1 MKKNIV
7 ITKNKEGKIINGR
20 LSLTKDISKILNLTP
35 ESRNILIKFYSNK
48 LTLTSLNEEIAEI
61 EEIKRYTENEM
72 SYYKGVLVAN
82 YDKNRNSYKLNI
94 PFFLLKQWNL
104 EEKKSIELKVFENE
118 IVLEE
123 FKEEVLTQN
132 RLKGIFTFK
141 VEKGGIGKTFLSVQ
155 IAAGLAGI
163 GYKVL
168 LLTSDP
174 QNNALDISL
183 KAQVKDGYLSYITYN
198 KEHFS
203 FSNAKGLKYWL
214 NNGNGNLLELREN
227 LYYIPLEAPIV
238 ANNKFATNLN
248 LFFEEMKK
256 QYDYIIIDSVP
267 TRKVDELIL
276 HHTTKLIIP
285 AYGDKLTVNG
295 IIKVID
301 EVGVEKVAAIIFN
314 KFEDTS
320 VEKQYYDEIKSQL
333 EGSGIYFP
341 KPIKN
346 LSSIKQLLDKSKTI
360 WESGDK
366 KIKEVQ
372 EIMQD
377 ILERLII
384 ETDKSIGEK

>member
-20 LSLTKDISKILNLTP
+20 LSLTKDISKVLKLTP
-35 ESRNILIKFYSNK
+35 DSRNILVKFYSNK
-48 LTLTSLNEEIAEI
+48 LTLTSVSEELVEV
-61 EEIKRYTENEM
+61 EEIKRYTENKI
-72 SYYKGVLVAN
+72 SYYKGILVAN

-104 EEKKSIELKVFENE
+104 EEKKSVELKVFEKE

-123 FKEEVLTQN
+123 FKNEVSTKN

-155 IAAGLAGI
+155 VAAGLAGI

-198 KEHFS
+198 KEQFS

-301 EVGVEKVAAIIFN
+301 EVGVEKVAAIVFN
-314 KFEDTS
+314 KFEDTT
-320 VEKQYYDEIKSQL
+320 VEKQYYDEIKVQL

-377 ILERLII
+377 ILEKLII
-384 ETDKSIGEK
+384 ETDKNIGE

>member
-1 MKKNIV
+1 
-7 ITKNKEGKIINGR
+7 
-20 LSLTKDISKILNLTP
+20 
-35 ESRNILIKFYSNK
+35 
-48 LTLTSLNEEIAEI
+48 
-61 EEIKRYTENEM
+61 
-72 SYYKGVLVAN
+72 
-82 YDKNRNSYKLNI
+82 
-94 PFFLLKQWNL
+94 
-104 EEKKSIELKVFENE
+104 
-118 IVLEE
+118 
-123 FKEEVLTQN
+123 
-132 RLKGIFTFK
+132 
-141 VEKGGIGKTFLSVQ
+141 
-155 IAAGLAGI
+155 
-163 GYKVL
+163 
-168 LLTSDP
+168 
-174 QNNALDISL
+174 
-183 KAQVKDGYLSYITYN
+183 
-198 KEHFS
+198 
-203 FSNAKGLKYWL
+203 
-214 NNGNGNLLELREN
+214 
-227 LYYIPLEAPIV
+227 
-238 ANNKFATNLN
+238 
-248 LFFEEMKK
+248 MKK

-320 VEKQYYDEIKSQL
+320 VEKQYYEEIKSQL

-341 KPIKN
+341 RPIKN